1 MLLIFFNYNLTI
13 KLEEIKNAS
22 MKVSKNANADII
34 CLQEVDKYDEFYKK
48 KLEDLGYE
56 PHYFNR

>member
-1 MLLIFFNYNLTI
+1 MIKNYISIFFNYNLTI
-13 KLEEIKNAS
+13 KLEEI
-22 MKVSKNANADII
+22 KNANADII